1 MSTKRLYRVKYLYR
15 VKDGT
20 VYAGTERKASL
31 RVEQPNIATALKV
44 GTTLA
49 RRCCK
54 ALGDEIFLRVLGV
67 RENGKVTRG

>member
-20 VYAGTERKASL
+20 VYAGAERKASL
-31 RVEQPNIATALKV
+31 LVEQPNIATAVKV
-44 GTTLA
+44 GATLA

-54 ALGDEIFLRVLGV
+54 TLGDEVFLRVLGV
-67 RENGKVTRG
+67 RETGKVIRG